1 MLPFMSD
8 RHEPRFTRFSLG
20 RVLDDLG
27 LTLLEVVHGRIDD
40 QQDIGG
46 VVIYDPVDE
55 PLYPAHA
62 VVLGVGVHGSEGLG
76 ELIAGLSG
84 HAIAAVVVRSPV
96 EITAETRALA
106 DEHGIVVLGLARGAT
121 WTQLAALL
129 RSLLAEDDVGDT
141 HVDSLGGIPSGDLF
155 AVANAISSLLDAPV
169 TIEDR
174 SSRVLAFSG
183 RQEEADP
190 ARAETIIGRRVP
202 ERYRHHLTQQGVF
215 RDLYRSEDPVVITRI
230 EAEVDMSTP
239 RVAIGVRAGDE
250 VLGSIW
256 AAMDGPLTD
265 ERRITLRDAAKLVAL
280 HLLRVRAGADVQRRL
295 RAELLSTALEGGS
308 GASEAL
314 SRLNLAG
321 QPVCVVAAVL
331 TETEHGGAASADQ
344 ALMAERERFADALA
358 VHLSAMRPGS
368 AVALLGDTVY
378 GILPEPNDP
387 TGDHA
392 VRTMEDFLDRVGSRM
407 SAVIAVGPPADDIG
421 GISRSR
427 ASARRVLRALLEPAA
442 GQAITPHEPSAAGS
456 TGGRSRSGDVRARVA
471 RLSDVHASVL
481 MLELRDLMVSRGDE
495 FTGPVSR
502 LMEHDAKQKGHL
514 VDTLRAW
521 FDHFGDV
528 AKAADM
534 LFVHPN
540 TFRYRLRRAVE
551 ISGIDLDNADDRFEA
566 MLQLRL
572 LER

>member
-1 MLPFMSD
+1 MSE
-8 RHEPRFTRFSLG
+8 RHQPRFTRFSLA

-27 LTLLEVVHGRIDD
+27 LTLLDVAYGRVDPR
-40 QQDIGG
+40 QHVGG

-55 PLYPAHA
+55 PLYPEHC
-62 VVLGVGVHGSEGLG
+62 VVLGVGVHDSEALVDLLHGVADRG
-76 ELIAGLSG
+76 VS
-84 HAIAAVVVRSPV
+84 AVVVRAPV
-96 EITAETRALA
+96 EITEAVRECAE
-106 DEHGIVVLGLARGAT
+106 ESGIVVLGLARGAT

-129 RSLLAEDDVGDT
+129 RSLLAEDDFGDT

-155 AVANAISSLLDAPV
+155 AAANAISSLLDAPV

-183 RQEEADP
+183 RQEEADT
-190 ARAETIIGRRVP
+190 ARAETILGRRVP
-202 ERYRHHLTQQGVF
+202 DRYMERLTERGVF
-215 RDLYRSEDPVVITRI
+215 RDLYRSQDPVVIDSI
-230 EAEVDMSTP
+230 EFADDSSTQ

-256 AAMDGPLTD
+256 AAMDGPLSA
-265 ERRITLRDAAKLVAL
+265 ERTVTLRDSAKLVAL

-295 RAELLSTALEGGS
+295 RAELVSTAIEGGA

-321 QPVCVVAAVL
+321 QPVCVIAAVL
-331 TETEHGGAASADQ
+331 TDTELGAAESSDQ
-344 ALMAERERFADALA
+344 DLMAERERFADSLA

-368 AVALLGDTVY
+368 AVALIGDTVY
-378 GILPEPNDP
+378 GILPEPHDP
-387 TGDHA
+387 AGSHT
-392 VRTMEDFLDRVGSRM
+392 VSTMEDFLERIGGRT
-407 SAVIAVGPPADDIG
+407 SAVIAVGPPATDLA
-421 GISRSR
+421 GIARSR
-427 ASARRVLRALLEPAA
+427 VSTRRVLRALQEPVA
-442 GQAITPHEPSAAGS
+442 GGKA
-456 TGGRSRSGDVRARVA
+456 RARVA
-471 RLSDVHASVL
+471 RLADVHAAVL
-481 MLELRDLMVSRGDE
+481 MRELKDLMVVRGDE
-495 FTGPVSR
+495 FTGPVSK
-502 LMEHDAKQKGHL
+502 LLAHDSKQKGHL

-528 AKAADM
+528 GQAAAT

-551 ISGIDLDNADDRFEA
+551 ISGIDLDDADDRFAA

-572 LER
+572 LDR

>member
-8 RHEPRFTRFSLG
+8 RQEPRFTRFSLG

-27 LTLLEVVHGRIDD
+27 LTLLEVAHGRIDD
-40 QQDIGG
+40 QQDVGG

-55 PLYPAHA
+55 PVYPRHA
-62 VVLGVGVHGSEGLG
+62 VVLGVGVHGSAALAEVLEGL
-76 ELIAGLSG
+76 AS
-84 HAIAAVVVRSPV
+84 HSVAAVVVRSPV
-96 EITAETRALA
+96 EITEEVQRAA

-202 ERYRHHLTQQGVF
+202 ERYRHQLTQQGVF
-215 RDLYRSEDPVVITRI
+215 RELYRSEDPVVISRI
-230 EAEVDMSTP
+230 EAEADMSTQ

-256 AAMDGPLTD
+256 AAMDGPLTE

-295 RAELLSTALEGGS
+295 RAELLSTALEGGH

-314 SRLNLAG
+314 ARLNLSG

-331 TETEHGGAASADQ
+331 TDTEQGGGSGGDQ
-344 ALMAERERFADALA
+344 ALMADRERFADALA

-368 AVALLGDTVY
+368 AVALLGDTAY

-407 SAVIAVGPPADDIG
+407 SAVIAVGPPAEDIG
-421 GISRSR
+421 GIARSRS
-427 ASARRVLRALLEPAA
+427 SARRVLRALLEPAA
-442 GQAITPHEPSAAGS
+442 GQAVSQQPETEPRPRKRQGLA
-456 TGGRSRSGDVRARVA
+456 RSRVA

-481 MLELRDLMVSRGDE
+481 MLELRDLMVVRGDE

-551 ISGIDLDNADDRFEA
+551 ISGIDLENADDRFEA

>member
-1 MLPFMSD
+1 MSE

-27 LTLLEVVHGRIDD
+27 LTLLEVAHGRIDAQRD
-40 QQDIGG
+40 VGG

-55 PLYPAHA
+55 PVYPVNA
-62 VVLGVGVHGSEGLG
+62 VVLGVAVHGDD
-76 ELIAGLSG
+76 ELIALLHGLADR
-84 HAIAAVVVRSPV
+84 AIAAVVVRSPV
-96 EITAETRALA
+96 ELSDEARQVA

-121 WTQLAALL
+121 WTQLAAML

-141 HVDSLGGIPSGDLF
+141 HVDSLGGITSGDLF

-202 ERYRHHLTQQGVF
+202 ERYTQHLTERGVF
-215 RDLYRSEDPVVITRI
+215 RALYRSDEPVVIDRI
-230 EAEVDMSTP
+230 EAEADMSTQ

-256 AAMDGPLTD
+256 AAMDGPLTE

-295 RAELLSTALEGGS
+295 RAELLSTALEGGP
-308 GASEAL
+308 GASDAL
-314 SRLNLAG
+314 ARLNLAR
-321 QPVCVVAAVL
+321 QPVCVIAAVL
-331 TETEHGGAASADQ
+331 TDTDSHGAGGADQ
-344 ALMAERERFADALA
+344 ALMAERERFTDALA

-368 AVALLGDTVY
+368 AVALLGDTAY

-387 TGDHA
+387 AGEHA
-392 VRTMEDFLDRVGSRM
+392 VRTMEDFLERVGGRM
-407 SAVIAVGPPADDIG
+407 SAVIAVGPPAHDVG

-427 ASARRVLRALLEPAA
+427 SSARRVLRVLLEPAPGERA
-442 GQAITPHEPSAAGS
+442 ESRATGQAPGANTPPAAQR
-456 TGGRSRSGDVRARVA
+456 TARRSRVA
-471 RLSDVHASVL
+471 RLTDVHAAVL
-481 MLELRDLMVSRGDE
+481 MLELRDLIAVRGEE
-495 FTGPVSR
+495 FTGPVSV
-502 LMEHDAKQKGHL
+502 LLDHDSHQRGHL

-528 AKAADM
+528 AKAAET
-534 LFVHPN
+534 LYVHPN

-551 ISGIDLDNADDRFEA
+551 ISGIDLDSADDRFEA
-566 MLQLRL
+566 MLQLKL
-572 LER
+572 LDG